1 MPELDLD
8 TQAALADVKRSG
20 LIKQQNAASWSPHM
34 EDLMKMWGEKAAG
47 LRFIHSKS
55 AGKWRGFSNKLTLLS
70 IGISAVA
77 SGVSLV
83 AASVDDPTI
92 KNGILYGVGGVGL
105 LSSLIQSLKKF
116 YNAEEKAA
124 DHGAIAKQFGSYY
137 RFMTL
142 QLGMSREDRMPSG
155 QLSDFALKEYE
166 RMQQDAP
173 PIGGDEIK
181 LFKKTFKQSSQS
193 VPDVCEDEF
202 VIHVYGR
209 VEKESDIELASVH
222 IEDTD

>member
-55 AGKWRGFSNKLTLLS
+55 SGKWRGFSNKLTLLS

-83 AASVDDPTI
+83 AASVEDPTI

-105 LSSLIQSLKKF
+105 ISSLIQSLKKF

-142 QLGMSREDRMPSG
+142 QLGMSREDRMPSN

-173 PIGGDEIK
+173 PIGGDEIQ
-181 LFKKTFKQSSQS
+181 LFKKTFKNSSQS

-202 VIHVYGR
+202 IIRVYGR
-209 VEKESDIELASVH
+209 VEKESDLELASVH
-222 IEDTD
+222 IEGTD